1 MAPNAAHDFGWL
13 ALGLLSGKGLEPALL
28 EGIGSGTVGSGKR
41 DRSDIAKSGD
51 FSACPYC
58 Q

>member
-1 MAPNAAHDFGWL
+1 MYATTQQRSTVVGVFEDRSHADAAISELRQAGFR
-13 ALGLLSGKGLEPALL
+13 E
-28 EGIGSGTVGSGKR
+28 TGKR